1 MNKNDY
7 QAVEKFYDTVYYSA
21 ASQAKKPSFHLRTL
35 AKKINIK
42 PGEQLLDIACGTG
55 AWLEAASKSGAQVN
69 GIDISTRAI
78 EVCHGRLPDSH
89 VEVGIAESLPFPD
102 AFFDVITCLGS
113 LEHFLDQ
120 PKAIEEMVRVA
131 KPDARFLI
139 LVPNAGFLTY
149 RLSLF
154 KGTQQQA
161 IKETIRCLDDWEAL
175 FSRSGLTVESRWAD
189 YHILSKEWILRRP
202 YRMLLPRL
210 IQAIILLVWPLNW
223 QYQVYHL
230 CYKSPQ

>member
-7 QAVEKFYDTVYYSA
+7 QAVENFYDTVYYSA
-21 ASQAKKPSFHLRTL
+21 TSQAKKPSFHLRKL
-35 AKKINIK
+35 AEKINIK

-55 AWLEAASKSGAQVN
+55 AWLEAANQSGAQIH

-78 EVCHGRLPDSH
+78 EVCRKRLPDSH
-89 VEVGIAESLPFPD
+89 VEVGIAENLPFPD
-102 AFFDVITCLGS
+102 AFFDIITCLGS

-131 KPDARFLI
+131 KLDARFLI

-149 RLSLF
+149 RLRLF
-154 KGTQQQA
+154 RGTQQQA
-161 IKETIRCLDDWEAL
+161 IKETIRSLDDWKAL

-189 YHILSKEWILRRP
+189 YHILSIEWILRRP

-210 IQAIILLVWPLNW
+210 IQAIALLIWPLKW

-230 CYKSPQ
+230 CYKSAQ